1 MNGVDSTTVPFRA
14 AEWIARVLQEA
25 GMPSQQLILAN
36 QRDAGAELVDL
47 RLLSGKCE
55 PLAANIIY
63 PLTHF
68 IIVYLPLLLS
78 I

>member
-47 RLLSGKCE
+47 RLLSGKRVHWRR
-55 PLAANIIY
+55 LIFY